1 MNERPSDAA
10 APGPAGLPGF
20 TPAEV
25 PVTDPYPHYHR
36 YRTAAPVHLAADGS
50 YYVFGHAEVAQVLSG
65 RRDYVR
71 GPVPARIPQDCPHLS
86 RTVANWMVFMDPPE
100 HTRVRALVSRSFT
113 PRTVQALRPRIRR
126 IAARLAE
133 QLADTLAGH
142 GEADL
147 VAGFAAPLPV
157 LVISELLGV
166 PERDRDWFRA
176 RALDLEQATSSRTGR
191 RADGFALAEA
201 AAGELD
207 AYFRAEL
214 RRPGRADRGDLIGLM
229 LRHGAGLSEDTLV
242 GTCVHLLTAGHE
254 TTTNLLAKGLL
265 ALLAHPG
272 QLAALRSGLLPP
284 AAAVEEL
291 VRYDPPVQMITRRA
305 RERDVLAGRT
315 IPAGSKLVLV
325 LGSANRDPAHFPHP
339 DRLDLARDTH
349 RHCGFGTG
357 IHYCVGA
364 PLARAEAELGLAAL
378 LARIPRP
385 ALSTRSAEPLRY
397 ARDLVFH
404 GPSRLMLQG
413 D

>member
-1 MNERPSDAA
+1 MSAPTEDPAVPAA
-10 APGPAGLPGF
+10 GF
-20 TPAEV
+20 RPAEV
-25 PVTDPYPHYHR
+25 PIADPYPHYRR
-36 YRTAAPVHLAADGS
+36 YREAEPVHLAPDGS
-50 YYVFGHAEVAQVLSG
+50 WYVFGHAEVSQVLSG
-65 RRDYVR
+65 RREYLR
-71 GPVPARIPQDCPHLS
+71 GPAPARIPPDCPHLR
-86 RTVANWMVFMDPPE
+86 RTVANWMVFMDPPA
-100 HTRVRALVSRSFT
+100 HTRARALVARSFT
-113 PRTVQALRPRIRR
+113 PRTVQVLRPRIRR
-126 IAARLAE
+126 IATRLAE
-133 QLADTLAGH
+133 ELAVRIREE

-166 PERDRDWFRA
+166 PEQDRDWFRA
-176 RALDLEQATSSRTGR
+176 RALDLEQATSARTGR
-191 RADGFALAEA
+191 RADGFAVAEA

-214 RRPGRADRGDLIGLM
+214 RRPGRAERGDLIGLM
-229 LRHGAGLSEDTLV
+229 LRYGTDLPEDTLV

-272 QLAALRSGLLPP
+272 QLAALRSRPLVA

-291 VRYDPPVQMITRRA
+291 IRYDPPVQMITRHAARA
-305 RERDVLAGRT
+305 DVLGGRT
-315 IPAGSKLVLV
+315 VPAGSKVVLV

-364 PLARAEAELGLAAL
+364 PLARAEAEIGLAAL
-378 LARIPRP
+378 LGRLPVP
-385 ALSTRSAEPLRY
+385 ALSTRTAEPVRY

-404 GPSRLMLQG
+404 GPSRLLLQRS
-413 D
+413 